1 MDDQEKESSLKPI
14 SEGVQEILED
24 QTAELKALGIYAS
37 FQPVNLGKGG
47 EDNVNQMLPLKL
59 PGQGNKAVDS
69 QLLPMKFAN
78 WPNSPRLLPAKLPY

>member
-37 FQPVNLGKGG
+37 FQPVNLGKG
-47 EDNVNQMLPLKL
+47 LPC
-59 PGQGNKAVDS
+59 
-69 QLLPMKFAN
+69 
-78 WPNSPRLLPAKLPY
+78 

>member
-47 EDNVNQMLPLKL
+47 EDNVNLDTLYYHTGMFSDALRECIINCVSKTS
-59 PGQGNKAVDS
+59 AV
-69 QLLPMKFAN
+69 
-78 WPNSPRLLPAKLPY
+78 